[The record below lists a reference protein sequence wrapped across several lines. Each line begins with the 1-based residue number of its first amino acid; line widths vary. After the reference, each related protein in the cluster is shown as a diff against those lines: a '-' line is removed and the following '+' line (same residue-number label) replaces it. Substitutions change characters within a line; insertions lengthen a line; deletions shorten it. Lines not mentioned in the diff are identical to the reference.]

1 MDNLTNKKLSMENIL
16 ILLCIGLAAGCLSG
30 LVGVGGG
37 IIIVPALVYFLSF
50 NQQMAQGT
58 SLSILLLPT
67 GIFAVMNYYQKG
79 YVDWK
84 VALIIASS
92 FLLGGFIGSKVAI
105 SLDQNVVKKIFA
117 AFMVLMGLKMLIWK

>member
-1 MDNLTNKKLSMENIL
+1 MDNLNKKLSMNEIL
-16 ILLCIGLAAGCLSG
+16 ILLCVGLAAGCLSG

-37 IIIVPALVYFLSF
+37 IIIVPALVYFLGFS
-50 NQQMAQGT
+50 QQHAQGT

-92 FLLGGFIGSKVAI
+92 FLLGGFIGAKVAI

-117 AFMVLMGLKMLIWK
+117 AFMVLMGIKMLFWK

>member
-16 ILLCIGLAAGCLSG
+16 ILLCVGLAAGCLSG

-37 IIIVPALVYFLSF
+37 IIIVPALVYFIGF

-67 GIFAVMNYYQKG
+67 GIFAVMNYYREG
-79 YVDWK
+79 FVDWK

>member
-1 MDNLTNKKLSMENIL
+1 MENLNKKLSMNEIL

-79 YVDWK
+79 FVDWK

-117 AFMVLMGLKMLIWK
+117 GFMVLMGVKMLFWK

>member
-1 MDNLTNKKLSMENIL
+1 MDNLNKKLSMNEIL
-16 ILLCIGLAAGCLSG
+16 ILLCIGIAAGCLSG

-37 IIIVPALVYFLSF
+37 IIIVPALIYFLGF
-50 NQQMAQGT
+50 NQQLAQGT

-67 GIFAVMNYYQKG
+67 GIFAVINYYQQG
-79 YVDWK
+79 YVNWK

-92 FLLGGFIGSKVAI
+92 FLLGGYLGSKIAI

-117 AFMVLMGLKMLIWK
+117 AFIVLMGLKMLIWK

>member
-1 MDNLTNKKLSMENIL
+1 MENIL

>member
-1 MDNLTNKKLSMENIL
+1 MNNNIHKELSMNDIL
-16 ILLCIGLAAGCLSG
+16 ILLCIGIAAGMLSG
-30 LVGVGGG
+30 MVGVGGG
-37 IIIVPALVYFLSF
+37 IIIVPALVYFLGFS
-50 NQQMAQGT
+50 QQTAQGT

-67 GIFAVMNYYQKG
+67 GIFAVINYYKEG

-105 SLDQNVVKKIFA
+105 SLDQNIVKKIFA
-117 AFMVLMGLKMLIWK
+117 TFMVLMGLKMLIWK